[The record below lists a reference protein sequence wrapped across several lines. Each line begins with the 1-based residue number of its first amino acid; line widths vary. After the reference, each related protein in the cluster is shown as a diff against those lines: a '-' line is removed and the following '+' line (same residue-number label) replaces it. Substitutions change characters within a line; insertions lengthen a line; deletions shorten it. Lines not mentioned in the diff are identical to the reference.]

1 MKPEPG
7 IYEALIKKYNLL
19 PQECV
24 ILDDRE
30 DNVEAAVKMGFQGIV
45 EEAYEQTS
53 EALNDLLKKG

>member
-1 MKPEPG
+1 VKPEPG

-24 ILDDRE
+24 FLDDRE

-45 EEAYEQTS
+45 VEAYEQTS
-53 EALNDLLKKG
+53 ETLNDLLKKG